1 MELLLSHIIDIA
13 CNMAHGA
20 SDLHLERQRGE
31 IDGAIKRLRE
41 TQSRLARGAA
51 A

>member
-1 MELLLSHIIDIA
+1 VTETP
-13 CNMAHGA
+13 
-20 SDLHLERQRGE
+20 DLEDQLNAQQIVTQICHLERQRGE
-31 IDGAIKRLRE
+31 IDSAIERLRE